1 MRFSRR
7 LGTRTGTGFSG
18 GQAIP
23 EALSEKK
30 EIRVPR
36 FSVLRFFGENV
47 SHRPRGLTQFKAHL
61 GTLINGD
68 AACGWRDRKLVLWN
82 GFTVEFGEFFFCPP
96 RLVCLLFSLSPAR
109 MCRRRSRGG
118 MVICFN

>member
-68 AACGWRDRKLVLWN
+68 AACDWRDRKLVLWN
-82 GFTVEFGEFFFCPP
+82 GFTVEFGVFFLSSTTSLFA
-96 RLVCLLFSLSPAR
+96 LLALAGEDVSS
-109 MCRRRSRGG
+109 S
-118 MVICFN
+118 